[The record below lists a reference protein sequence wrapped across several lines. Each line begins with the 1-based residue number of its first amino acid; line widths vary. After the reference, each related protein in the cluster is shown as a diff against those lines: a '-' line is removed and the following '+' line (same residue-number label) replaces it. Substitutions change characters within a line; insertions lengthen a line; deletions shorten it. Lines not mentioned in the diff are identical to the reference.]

1 MEGWWLLLSYSS
13 IDIALASTVSQCK
26 ACHIRLLSLSKRPV
40 KFLVTPR
47 RSGDGGQ
54 EGDLCRTSR
63 SKQYLNGCSIDS
75 IMPKRVWSDVCG
87 EPIWILVV

>member
-13 IDIALASTVSQCK
+13 IDIALASNVSQCK
-26 ACHIRLLSLSKRPV
+26 ACHIRLLSLSKHPV

-47 RSGDGGQ
+47 RSVDSGQ
-54 EGDLCRTSR
+54 EGDLSR
-63 SKQYLNGCSIDS
+63 SSRSRQYLNGGIGS
-75 IMPKRVWSDVCG
+75 IMPKRVWSDLCG